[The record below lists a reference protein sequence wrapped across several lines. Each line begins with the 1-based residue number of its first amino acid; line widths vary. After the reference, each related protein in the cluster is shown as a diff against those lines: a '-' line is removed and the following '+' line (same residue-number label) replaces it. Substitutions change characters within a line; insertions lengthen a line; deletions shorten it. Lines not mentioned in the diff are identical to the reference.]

1 MREGGYR
8 GILLICR
15 FSKNSEFRTA
25 PTAQKSHFD
34 LDGLSVERIERDAGY
49 LGFCF
54 YPVF

>member
-49 LGFCF
+49 LGLCL